1 MRRSLLV
8 LVLFLVACGDPSL
21 GTGVGAPEKTTPPG
35 DNEPDPDQKY
45 RSYGLVWGEPN
56 KPPQLCLGG
65 ANDTIP
71 PGCEGPRVEGW
82 NWDAVPVEG
91 TAGDY
96 RWGTYEVTGYYDGKT
111 FTLVEARVPEEFE
124 SSEESVYDTPCE
136 EPPGGWKVED
146 PERATEDDRTAA
158 MRYAESQPEH
168 AATWVD
174 YIDEPT
180 EYTDP
185 KDMILNIAFTEG
197 ADIETFEAEIRK
209 LWDGPLCV
217 IARAQLSQRELSAI
231 QNSDWDKNFNLEGL
245 WSSLD
250 VVRGTVEIGVV
261 LIDPETRRAI
271 DERYG
276 EGVVIV
282 IPSFE
287 PVE

>member
-1 MRRSLLV
+1 MRKSLAALA
-8 LVLFLVACGDPSL
+8 LLLVACGDPSL
-21 GTGVGAPEKTTPPG
+21 GTGAGAPEKTTLPG

-45 RSYGLVWGEPN
+45 QTYGLVWQGPN
-56 KPPQLCLGG
+56 EPPQLCLGP
-65 ANDTIP
+65 ANDTMP

-111 FTLVEARVPEEFE
+111 FTLVEARVPEEFDA
-124 SSEESVYDTPCE
+124 EEDVIETPCE
-136 EPPGGWKVED
+136 EPPGGWRVED
-146 PERATEDDRTAA
+146 PERAAEADRTAA
-158 MRYAESQPEH
+158 IRYAENQPEH
-168 AATWVD
+168 AATWVV

-180 EYTDP
+180 EYTDV

-197 ADIETFEAEIRK
+197 ADVETFEAEMRQ

-217 IARAQLSQRELSAI
+217 IARPTLSQRELSAI
-231 QNSDWDKNFNLEGL
+231 QNSDWGKDFGLHGL

-250 VVRGTVEIGVV
+250 VVKGTVEIGVV
-261 LIDPETRRAI
+261 LIDSETRRAI

-282 IPSFE
+282 YPAIR